1 MMGVTHEKTRR
12 RKKMRAKSLF
22 MIAGFLC
29 LTLLLIP
36 IQGAS
41 AADKVITLK
50 FANYLPAP
58 AGQSKICEEFNA
70 ELEKR
75 TDGRVKVRYFAGG
88 SLLNAPAVIKGVEG
102 GIADIGLSHIEYTP
116 GRFPVMEAAEL
127 PLGYPTGWVAN
138 QIMNDFYNTFRPK
151 EFDDFKVMWFHANT
165 PSMLMT
171 TKPVRKLE
179 DMKGLTI
186 RAPAILGD
194 VIKALG
200 GTPAPTPVMETYD
213 AIAKNVLQGAFVGGG
228 EAKNLRFGEV
238 VNYITDT
245 WRVGNSYPFYV
256 VMNKKK
262 YNSLPLDIKEIF
274 DALCGEYKERFAL
287 MWNAQDFDGRAFGKA
302 KGVEYIDL
310 PDQEAKRWTEA
321 VQPIIENYTHR
332 MVSKGYD
339 ESEVKGWIKYLRERT
354 DYLTKKQ
361 LALHISSVT
370 GPPELRP

>member
-1 MMGVTHEKTRR
+1 
-12 RKKMRAKSLF
+12 MRLKGLF
-22 MIAGFLC
+22 IITGFLC
-29 LTLLLIP
+29 FTLLVIP

-75 TDGRVKVRYFAGG
+75 TDGRVKIRYFAGG
-88 SLLNAPAVIKGVEG
+88 SLLNAPAVIKGVAG
-102 GIADIGLSHIEYTP
+102 GIADIGLSHIEYTS

-151 EFDDFKVMWFHANT
+151 EFEGFKVMWFHANT

-171 TKPVRKLE
+171 VKPVRKLE

-238 VNYITDT
+238 VNSITDT

-287 MWNAQDFDGRAFGKA
+287 MWNAQDFDGRAFAKA

-310 PDQEAKRWTEA
+310 PDGEAKRWTEA
-321 VQPIIENYTHR
+321 VEPIIENYIER
-332 MVSKGYD
+332 MVSKGFD
-339 ESEVKGWIKYLRERT
+339 ESEVRGWIKYLREQT
-354 DYLTKKQ
+354 EYLTKKQ
-361 LALHISSVT
+361 LSLHISSVT

>member
-1 MMGVTHEKTRR
+1 
-12 RKKMRAKSLF
+12 MRAKNVF
-22 MIAGFLC
+22 IMTAFLC
-29 LTLLLIP
+29 FTLTLIP
-36 IQGAS
+36 IQGAL
-41 AADKVITLK
+41 AAPEVINLK

-70 ELEKR
+70 DLESR
-75 TDGRVKVRYFAGG
+75 TGGRVKVRYFPGG
-88 SLLNAPAVIKGVEG
+88 SLLKAPAVIKGIEK
-102 GIADIGLSHIEYTP
+102 GIVDIGFSHIEYTP
-116 GRFPVMEAAEL
+116 GRFPVMEAAEM

-138 QIMNDFYNTFRPK
+138 QIMNDFYNTFKPK
-151 EFDDFKVMWFHANT
+151 EFDNFKVMWFHANT

-171 TKPVRKLE
+171 VKPVRTLE

-213 AIAKNVLQGAFVGGG
+213 AIAKAVLQGAFVGGG

-238 VNYITDT
+238 VNYITDS

-262 YNSLPLDIKEIF
+262 YNSLPPDIKEIF
-274 DALCGEYKERFAL
+274 DTLCGEYKERFAL
-287 MWNAQDFDGRAFGKA
+287 MWNAQDFAGRAFGIAEGVRYITLPKEEQERWAKA
-302 KGVEYIDL
+302 VE
-310 PDQEAKRWTEA
+310 
-321 VQPIIENYTHR
+321 PIIEKYIERTI
-332 MVSKGYD
+332 SKGFG
-339 ESEVKGWIKYLRERT
+339 ESEVRGWIKYLRERT
-354 DYLTKKQ
+354 NYLTKKQ
-361 LALHISSVT
+361 LALHIKSVT

>member
-1 MMGVTHEKTRR
+1 MKVR
-12 RKKMRAKSLF
+12 SLF
-22 MIAGFLC
+22 MVAAVFC
-29 LTLLLIP
+29 FTLTLIP
-36 IQGAS
+36 IQGAF
-41 AADKVITLK
+41 AAPEVINLK
-50 FANYLPAP
+50 FTNYLPGP
-58 AGQSKICEEFNA
+58 AGQSKICEEFIA
-70 ELEKR
+70 ELEVR
-75 TDGRVKVRYFAGG
+75 TRGRVKVRYFPGG
-88 SLLNAPAVIKGVEG
+88 SLLKAPAVIKGIEK
-102 GIADIGLSHIEYTP
+102 GIADIGFSHIEYTP
-116 GRFPVMEAAEL
+116 GRFPVMEAAEM

-138 QIMNDFYNTFRPK
+138 QIMNDFYNTFKPK
-151 EFDDFKVMWFHANT
+151 EFDKYKVMWFHANS

-179 DMKGLTI
+179 DMRGLTI

-213 AIAKNVLQGAFVGGG
+213 AIAKGVIQGAFVGGG

-238 VNYITDT
+238 VKYITDT

-262 YNSLPLDIKEIF
+262 YNSLPLDIREIF

-287 MWNAQDFDGRAFGKA
+287 MWNAQDFGGRAFGEA
-302 KGVEYIDL
+302 KGVEYIELTDK
-310 PDQEAKRWTEA
+310 EAQRWTKA
-321 VQPIIENYTHR
+321 VQPIIENYIKR
-332 MVSKGYD
+332 VVSKGFA
-339 ESEVKGWIKYLRERT
+339 EPEVRGWIKYLRERT

-361 LALHISSVT
+361 LALHIPSVT

>member
-1 MMGVTHEKTRR
+1 
-12 RKKMRAKSLF
+12 MRVKGLLF
-22 MIAGFLC
+22 IIAGIFFFT
-29 LTLLLIP
+29 LTLVP
-36 IQGAS
+36 IQGAYG
-41 AADKVITLK
+41 APKVIELK

-70 ELEKR
+70 ELESR
-75 TDGRVKVRYFAGG
+75 TGGRIKVRYFPGG
-88 SLLNAPAVIKGVEG
+88 SLLKAPAVIKGIEK
-102 GIADIGLSHIEYTP
+102 GIVDIGFSHIEYTP
-116 GRFPVMEAAEL
+116 GRFPVMEAAEM
-127 PLGYPTGWVAN
+127 PLGYPSGWVAN

-151 EFDDFKVMWFHANT
+151 EFEDFRVMWFHANT

-171 TKPVRKLE
+171 VKAVRTLE

-186 RAPAILGD
+186 RAPAILGE

-238 VNYITDT
+238 VKYITDS

-256 VMNKKK
+256 VMNKQK
-262 YNSLPLDIKEIF
+262 YNSLPQDIKEIF
-274 DALCGEYKERFAL
+274 DTLCGEYKERFAL
-287 MWNAQDFDGRAFGKA
+287 MWNAQDFDGQVFAKA
-302 KGVEYIDL
+302 RGVEYIDL
-310 PDQEAKRWTEA
+310 PDEEAKRWTEA
-321 VQPIIENYTHR
+321 VEPIIENYIQR
-332 MVSKGYD
+332 MVSKGFG
-339 ESEVKGWIKYLRERT
+339 ESEVRGWIKYLRERT

-361 LALHISSVT
+361 LALHIPSVT

>member
-1 MMGVTHEKTRR
+1 
-12 RKKMRAKSLF
+12 MRVKGLLF
-22 MIAGFLC
+22 IMAGIFFFT
-29 LTLLLIP
+29 LTLMP
-36 IQGAS
+36 IQGAYAS
-41 AADKVITLK
+41 PKVIELK

-70 ELEKR
+70 ELERR
-75 TDGRVKVRYFAGG
+75 TGGRIKVRYFPGG
-88 SLLNAPAVIKGVEG
+88 SLLKAPAVIKGIEK
-102 GIADIGLSHIEYTP
+102 GIVDIGFSHIEYTP
-116 GRFPVMEAAEL
+116 GRFPIMEAAEM
-127 PLGYPTGWVAN
+127 PLGYPSGWVAN

-151 EFDDFKVMWFHANT
+151 EFEDFKVMWFHANT

-171 TKPVRKLE
+171 VKAVRTLE

-238 VNYITDT
+238 VKYITDS

-256 VMNKKK
+256 VMNKQK
-262 YNSLPLDIKEIF
+262 YNSLPQDIKEIF
-274 DALCGEYKERFAL
+274 DTLCGEYKERFAL
-287 MWNAQDFDGRAFGKA
+287 MWNAQDFDGQVFAKA
-302 KGVEYIDL
+302 RGVEYIDL
-310 PDQEAKRWTEA
+310 PDEEAKRWTEA
-321 VQPIIENYTHR
+321 VEPIIEDYIQR
-332 MVSKGYD
+332 MVSKGYN
-339 ESEVKGWIKYLRERT
+339 ESEVRGWIKYLRERT

-361 LALHISSVT
+361 LALHIPSVT

>member
-1 MMGVTHEKTRR
+1 
-12 RKKMRAKSLF
+12 MRLKSLF
-22 MIAGFLC
+22 IIAGFLC
-29 LTLLLIP
+29 FTLLFIS

-41 AADKVITLK
+41 AAGDVITLK

-58 AGQSKICEEFNA
+58 SGQSKVCEEFNA
-70 ELEKR
+70 ELERR
-75 TDGRVKVRYFAGG
+75 TGGRVKIRYFAGS
-88 SLLNAPAVIKGVEG
+88 SLLNAPGVIKGVEG
-102 GIADIGLSHIEYTP
+102 GIADIGFSHIEYTP

-151 EFDDFKVMWFHANT
+151 EFEGFKVMWFHANT

-171 TKPVRKLE
+171 VKPVRRLE
-179 DMKGLTI
+179 DMKGLII

-213 AIAKNVLQGAFVGGG
+213 AIAKGVLQGAFVGGG

-238 VNYITDT
+238 VKYITDS

-256 VMNKKK
+256 VMNQKK
-262 YNSLPLDIKEIF
+262 YNSLPADIKGIF
-274 DALCGEYKERFAL
+274 DALCGEYRERFAL
-287 MWNAQDFDGRAFGKA
+287 MWNAQDFDGQVFAKA
-302 KGVEYIDL
+302 RGVEYINL
-310 PDQEAKRWTEA
+310 PKEEEERWAKA
-321 VQPIIENYTHR
+321 VEPIIENYIKR
-332 MVSKGYD
+332 MASKGFG
-339 ESEVKGWIKYLRERT
+339 ESEVRGWIKYLRERT
-354 DYLTKKQ
+354 EYLTKKQ